1 MDLLI
6 FIVVLIGIIALVYV
20 GYRLWLWFL
29 SKRMTEK
36 IEALELEQIRTNAQ
50 IIDIR
55 ESVEYEVRHI
65 LGARNIPMSQ
75 FKQRYKEIRKD
86 RPVYLVDESG
96 LVAPRAARHLKH
108 NGYQTIYML
117 KDGMS
122 SWGGKVKVKK

>member
-6 FIVVLIGIIALVYV
+6 FIVVLIGIFALVYV
-20 GYRLWLWFL
+20 GYRLWLWLL
-29 SKRMTEK
+29 SKRMTEQ
-36 IEALELEQIRTNAQ
+36 IEALELEQIRTQAQ
-50 IIDIR
+50 IIDLR
-55 ESVEYEVRHI
+55 EAVEYEVRHI

-86 RPVYLVDESG
+86 RPVYLVDDSG
-96 LVAPRAARHLKH
+96 LIAPRAARHLKR